1 MLVISPLSKFALCT
15 RPLNITLEIM
25 LGLETSPPPASPED
39 RSAKPDTLSTRIS
52 PQEVPHLTLK
62 RILTVVERIVFAFLS
77 VGVSILVPEFSIVM
91 AFLGSFSAFM
101 LCVIGPISA
110 KSAMLGRWG
119 VWDIILLVIA
129 VVMAAWGT
137 IAAFWST

>member
-1 MLVISPLSKFALCT
+1 
-15 RPLNITLEIM
+15 M

>member
-25 LGLETSPPPASPED
+25 LGLESSPLPASPED
-39 RSAKPDTLSTRIS
+39 HTLKLIPTWTN
-52 PQEVPHLTLK
+52 PQEVPHLVLK
-62 RILTVVERIVFAFLS
+62 RILTVAERIVFAFLS
-77 VGVSILVPEFSIVM
+77 VGVSILVPEFSVVM

-129 VVMAAWGT
+129 TVMAAWGT